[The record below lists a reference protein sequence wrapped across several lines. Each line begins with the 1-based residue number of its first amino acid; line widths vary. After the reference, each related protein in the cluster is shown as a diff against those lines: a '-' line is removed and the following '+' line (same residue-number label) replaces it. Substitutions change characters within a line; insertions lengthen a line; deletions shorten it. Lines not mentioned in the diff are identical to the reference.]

1 MGIVADER
9 ASEIV
14 YRIIALKDNT
24 SIFGLNQDFHYENCD
39 LKLGF
44 RANLGLKI
52 QELLPA
58 RLPGSKFQ
66 VTVFI
71 VKVLV

>member
-1 MGIVADER
+1 MWIVADER

-14 YRIIALKDNT
+14 YRIIVLKDNT

-44 RANLGLKI
+44 RADLGPKI
-52 QELLPA
+52 RELLPA
-58 RLPGSKFQ
+58 RLSGTKFQ
-66 VTVFI
+66 VSVFI